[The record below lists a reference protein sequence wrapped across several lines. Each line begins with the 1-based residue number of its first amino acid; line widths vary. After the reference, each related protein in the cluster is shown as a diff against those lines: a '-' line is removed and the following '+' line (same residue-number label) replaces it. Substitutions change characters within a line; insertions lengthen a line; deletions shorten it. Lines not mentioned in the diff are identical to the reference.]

1 MKFPWFWITGIAAT
15 TILVGAISTGLIHP
29 HMPPRPEEP
38 TPFGPTSFKEDPW
51 EVFVRTDGRYI
62 TDQMEQLGMKIE
74 RLEKNLADVKSRIEQ
89 HFNDS
94 PEMREAWERLK
105 SMRTDL
111 QQLED
116 RRQRMFLRW
125 NLGPMGPHPSN
136 DSTTEGIEEKT
147 RIDGFVPVPEPET
160 TPSESQ
166 MDGGVLEQHR
176 PSIQKLIEIQDEA
189 IRKKL
194 AEQGHFQRLFG
205 QNFVESQMARYTFI
219 YRHFQAQGVQNNDT
233 LNRLTLYYG
242 NFVITGQWFDVNPQM
257 MPQVHRFCSITPNPQ
272 SLVRIQKTIAA
283 DVQKEK
289 ESLSKTFHMEVTRY
303 SKLRKERVFDHAKN
317 TGATDEQARVLCVSL
332 KDFINYGAL
341 PSNK

>member
-1 MKFPWFWITGIAAT
+1 MKFPWFWITGISAT
-15 TILVGAISTGLIHP
+15 TIVVGAISTGLIHP
-29 HMPPRPEEP
+29 HMPPRPE
-38 TPFGPTSFKEDPW
+38 GPIPIGTTSFKEDPW

-74 RLEKNLADVKSRIEQ
+74 RLEKNMADVKSRIEPR
-89 HFNDS
+89 FNDS
-94 PEMREAWERLK
+94 PEMREALERLNF
-105 SMRTDL
+105 MRTDL

-125 NLGPMGPHPSN
+125 NLGPMGPQPSN
-136 DSTTEGIEEKT
+136 NSAPEGTEEKA
-147 RIDGFVPVPEPET
+147 RIGEFVSVPEPKT

-166 MDGGVLEQHR
+166 MDGGFLEQHR

-189 IRKKL
+189 IRKEL
-194 AEQGHFQRLFG
+194 AEQGHFQKLFG

-219 YRHFQAQGVQNNDT
+219 YRHFQAQGVQNNNT

-242 NFVITGQWFDVNPQM
+242 NFVMTGQWFDVNPQM

-272 SLVRIQKTIAA
+272 SLERIQKTIAA
-283 DVQKEK
+283 DVQREK
-289 ESLSKTFHMEVTRY
+289 EFLSKRFQMEVTRY
-303 SKLRKERVFDHAKN
+303 SKLRKDRVYDYAKN
-317 TGATDEQARVLCVSL
+317 TGATDEQARVLCVYL
-332 KDFINYGAL
+332 KDFINNGAL